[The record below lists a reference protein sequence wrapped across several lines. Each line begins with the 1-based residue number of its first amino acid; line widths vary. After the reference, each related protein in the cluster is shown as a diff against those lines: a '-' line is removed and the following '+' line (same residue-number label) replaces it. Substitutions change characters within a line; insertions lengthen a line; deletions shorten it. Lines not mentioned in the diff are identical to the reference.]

1 MLPEQSDFTS
11 QSISQLQVPSSQMPW
26 ELQSLSIKQTNAKKI
41 MIIKSKYSYSNNW
54 KILIHLDLNFVEHF
68 KSWSVQDIKFF
79 PLSFDAV
86 LTLTISK

>member
-26 ELQSLSIKQTNAKKI
+26 ELQSLSIKQTNAKEI
-41 MIIKSKYSYSNNW
+41 IIIKSKYSYSDNW

-79 PLSFDAV
+79 PLNFDAV
-86 LTLTISK
+86 LTLTISR